1 MREFRTTK
9 CHTHGHPEIAILL
22 DENSDLSPDWLISF
36 FEMGVGNGK
45 RFEADE
51 TVQVGWMLTMLRSS
65 SDSKYLELWEPDFD
79 SLPINWCRGAT
90 NTLRHLII
98 QQSVC
103 EELGV
108 EPRFPSL
115 RDAGVASPCF
125 GNLDGSFTM
134 SRDESDGNDSGWVL
148 ASLGYAGSEGQFLSL
163 FELSFQQQKIV
174 PFLALPPGS
183 SVMMTPERIEIGHG
197 ESRSSSDSSELL
209 RGIGEAPVFV

>member
-9 CHTHGHPEIAILL
+9 CHAHGHPEIAILL

-36 FEMGVGNGK
+36 FEAEVGNGQ
-45 RFEADE
+45 RFQADE
-51 TVQVGWMLTMLRSS
+51 TVQVGWMLTMLRAS
-65 SDSKYLELWEPDFD
+65 SDPHCLELWEPEFD

-108 EPRFPSL
+108 EPNFPSL
-115 RDAGVASPCF
+115 REAGVASPCF
-125 GNLDGSFTM
+125 GNSDGSFTM

-148 ASLGYAGSEGQFLSL
+148 ASLGYAGSEGAVPILVRV
-163 FELSFQQQKIV
+163 ELQATEDRPV
-174 PFLALPPGS
+174 PCAS
-183 SVMMTPERIEIGHG
+183 SWILGGRY
-197 ESRSSSDSSELL
+197 
-209 RGIGEAPVFV
+209 A